1 MVCET
6 FSFASYQ
13 DKVIVLKED
22 SEIIQSDQP
31 ISKMRK
37 QKVSDHR
44 IQKQKIRI
52 RTQDQ
57 LLPNPLLSEC
67 P

>member
-37 QKVSDHR
+37 
-44 IQKQKIRI
+44 
-52 RTQDQ
+52 
-57 LLPNPLLSEC
+57 
-67 P
+67 